1 MAKKKKSTSSSL
13 AKVYKSTLKWALPVI
28 GGPLGT
34 GTSTVR
40 KALPSWHP
48 LSTKKKKKKK

>member
-34 GTSTVR
+34 STVR